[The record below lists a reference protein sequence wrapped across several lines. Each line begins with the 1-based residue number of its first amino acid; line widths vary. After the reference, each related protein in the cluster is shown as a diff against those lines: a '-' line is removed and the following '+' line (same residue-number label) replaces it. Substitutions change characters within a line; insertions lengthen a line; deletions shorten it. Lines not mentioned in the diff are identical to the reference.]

1 MINLQVS
8 ITAAYL
14 RSNSLNT
21 VVHTLVVQ
29 SINVA
34 NEKFI
39 VAPVN
44 WGGISITRN
53 IFANVENADGNAL
66 HRSNRGDA
74 GHSLVHHVAL
84 RCGGVEV
91 AAVVIT
97 LAGLHAVEA
106 LFSSN
111 FCFKGAGITTE
122 YQNIILTPDGVSA
135 VKSSWV
141 MIGNIV

>member
-53 IFANVENADGNAL
+53 IYANVENADGNAL

-74 GHSLVHHVAL
+74 GHSLIHHVAL

-106 LFSSN
+106 LLSSN
-111 FCFKGAGITTE
+111 FCCFKGTGITTE

-141 MIGNIV
+141 IDA

>member
-53 IFANVENADGNAL
+53 VFANVENAGGNTYTVAIEVMQATVSFTTL
-66 HRSNRGDA
+66 HFG
-74 GHSLVHHVAL
+74 VAESKL
-84 RCGGVEV
+84 PQ
-91 AAVVIT
+91 
-97 LAGLHAVEA
+97 
-106 LFSSN
+106 SS
-111 FCFKGAGITTE
+111 
-122 YQNIILTPDGVSA
+122 
-135 VKSSWV
+135 
-141 MIGNIV
+141 